1 MSIRKSAKRGHWRFF
16 NNSWN
21 EVLLFLK
28 RHPVVWIL
36 VAESFLMQTIFLS
49 HLTFDFRGYPRE
61 LVFHGRTSLR
71 NVINHGLCKCS
82 FKEGPVIFYSKVSWS
97 WSKEVLSRIGHGLSL
112 SHQTYSFVV
121 KTLAWRLKWS
131 WSFNI
136 YLKKDCQ
143 MITHPRYSMDIRDNV
158 WVRWK

>member
-1 MSIRKSAKRGHWRFF
+1 MGPVLYEHGLELHPDHKLRFRLSAQVIAISQRGDTNVLWFKRSDIRPNFLLKACLDNIVQVITTRFF

-21 EVLLFLK
+21 EVPLFLK

-36 VAESFLMQTIFLS
+36 VAERFLIQTIFLS

-97 WSKEVLSRIGHGLSL
+97 WSKEVLCRIGHGLL
-112 SHQTYSFVV
+112 
-121 KTLAWRLKWS
+121 
-131 WSFNI
+131 
-136 YLKKDCQ
+136 
-143 MITHPRYSMDIRDNV
+143 
-158 WVRWK
+158 